1 MEKHR
6 VLMIVC
12 DGMGDR
18 ADRAREFQTPL
29 SVAKKPN
36 IDALAREGSVG
47 LIDPVA
53 PGVRPGSDVAHLAI
67 LGYNPYEFYTGRG
80 GLEAAGAGLRLGQ
93 GDVAFRSNFA
103 TVDAKMV
110 VKDRRAGRRI
120 EGRDELAKAVNE
132 IRLSDPSVTFEFVPT
147 VEHRAVMIM
156 KGKGLS
162 RKVSDTDPHIEGMP
176 ILRSMPEDEDQAS
189 KRTADILN
197 EFTEKSYEALNEHA
211 ANIERARQR
220 LLPANIILSRGP
232 GTLPPLEPLAQKYSI
247 DAACIAVAPIVR
259 GICRVAGM
267 ELVEVQGATGGLDTD
282 FKAKVSAAVQAMKR
296 HDLVFLH
303 IKAADVA
310 SHDGNF
316 EKKTWVI
323 ERIDEA
329 MAQVIESVDL
339 ANDYVLMTSDH
350 ATPVTFRD
358 HSADPVPVLVA
369 GPDFDVSQTVKFSE
383 RTAAT
388 GNLGRLLALHLM
400 PIMMNRLGKVGKF
413 GF

>member
-1 MEKHR
+1 
-6 VLMIVC
+6 MIVC

-29 SVAKKPN
+29 SVAKKAN
-36 IDALAREGSVG
+36 MDALARDGSIG

-67 LGYNPYEFYTGRG
+67 LGYDPCKFYTGRG
-80 GLEAAGAGLRLGQ
+80 GLEAAGAGLRLYQ
-93 GDVAFRSNFA
+93 GDVAFRCNFA

-120 EGRDELAKAVNE
+120 EGRDELAEAVSE
-132 IRLSDPSVTFEFVPT
+132 MRLSDPSAAFEFVPT
-147 VEHRAVMIM
+147 VEHRAVMILR
-156 KGKGLS
+156 GKGLS
-162 RKVSDTDPHIEGMP
+162 RKVSDTDPHKEGIP
-176 ILRSMPEDEDQAS
+176 ILRSIAEDEERAS
-189 KRTADILN
+189 RRTAEILN
-197 EFTEKSYEALNEHA
+197 EFTEKSFKVLSNHKINA
-211 ANIERARQR
+211 ERAERG

-232 GTLPPLEPLAQKYSI
+232 GTLPPVELLGRKYCI

-267 ELVEVQGATGGLDTD
+267 RLIEVQGATGGLDTD

-310 SHDGNF
+310 SHDGDF

-323 ERIDEA
+323 EKIDEA

-339 ANDYVLMTSDH
+339 AKDYIVLTSDH
-350 ATPVTFRD
+350 ATPVAFRD
-358 HSADPVPVLVA
+358 HSEDPVPVLVA
-369 GPDFDVSQTVKFSE
+369 GPDFDISGITKFSE

-400 PIMMNRLGKVGKF
+400 PIMMNRLGKVEKF